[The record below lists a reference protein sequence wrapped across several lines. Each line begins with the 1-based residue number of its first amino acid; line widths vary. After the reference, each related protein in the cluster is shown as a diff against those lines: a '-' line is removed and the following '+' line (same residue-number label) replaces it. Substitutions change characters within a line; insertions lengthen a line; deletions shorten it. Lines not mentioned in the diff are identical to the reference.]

1 MMICLSIVILTI
13 PDGLVYTVR
22 PIILYMVNNLRKQ
35 NIWVKSVYE
44 SDKMARINELVL
56 EFGAL
61 VKYKNNEYVR

>member
-1 MMICLSIVILTI
+1 
-13 PDGLVYTVR
+13 
-22 PIILYMVNNLRKQ
+22 MVNNLRKQ